1 MFKQH
6 LASATGVDM
15 YLILSL
21 FIFLAFFIGVLIRLL
36 FFNKKEL
43 DYLSNIPFE
52 EKIDNSKTSV

>member
-6 LASATGVDM
+6 LSTVTGVDM

-21 FIFLAFFIGVLIRLL
+21 FIFLLFFVGVIIRLW
-36 FFNKKEL
+36 FFSKKEI

-52 EKIDNSKTSV
+52 KNDFKEL